1 MRGFGWGALWLNAG
15 AKTAL
20 GRLGSVPWVRWAAGS
35 QNKKGDRIGLWPFA
49 GCTVYDPAYALEKMG
64 KAYVCARRSGYD
76 ESPYTHTIGE
86 HLQLVD
92 HLRGAFEIPEDLRP
106 FCNVDFK
113 VRPGGFE
120 AAVRDLDVA
129 IVEECSD
136 VEIVLRGVVLNRNR
150 LTSAIQPPAGEAGQP
165 VAEIRQWAAAAH
177 SWYYDGLLRTS
188 PRREE
193 YAARLLAVMPGRGE
207 QDALLREIIR
217 GAEPRRIGAT
227 ALVDG
232 VHRLQALLRKP
243 VGVLTHTQ
251 NYKADGS
258 PIIWPRRLHDQI
270 LKACRD
276 NGIPAMHPGELVERH
291 GTGIALQDDL
301 SHWRDDFLPTVAEAI
316 ASFVAEMV
324 GRSGR
329 FSETPAVMI
338 APQGTGAVS
347 PRDA

>member
-1 MRGFGWGALWLNAG
+1 M
-15 AKTAL
+15 
-20 GRLGSVPWVRWAAGS
+20 S
-35 QNKKGDRIGLWPFA
+35 
-49 GCTVYDPAYALEKMG
+49 E
-64 KAYVCARRSGYD
+64 
-76 ESPYTHTIGE
+76 
-86 HLQLVD
+86 
-92 HLRGAFEIPEDLRP
+92 
-106 FCNVDFK
+106 
-113 VRPGGFE
+113 
-120 AAVRDLDVA
+120 LDAA

-136 VEIVLRGVVLNRNR
+136 VEIVFRGVVLNRNP
-150 LTSAIQPPAGEAGQP
+150 LTSAIQPPPVEAGQQP
-165 VAEIRQWAAAAH
+165 EDIRHWAAAGH
-177 SWYYDGLLRTS
+177 SWYYDGLLRAS
-188 PRREE
+188 PRRAE
-193 YAARLLAVMPGRGE
+193 YAAKLLAVMPNRGE
-207 QDALLREIIR
+207 PDELLREIIR
-217 GAEPRRIGAT
+217 GAEPRRIDAT

-258 PIIWPRRLHDQI
+258 PIVWPRQLHGQI
-270 LKACRD
+270 LDACRE
-276 NGIPAMHPGELVERH
+276 NGIPVMHPCELVERH
-291 GTGIALQDDL
+291 GTGVALQGDL